1 MAHHRDTEDTEKRPE
16 RRKDRQG
23 FPYLSFLLAFLA
35 FLALY
40 RTAQYGAVRM
50 VVSSCLPTLNR
61 KAIHYCVFRIV
72 ESSHSKGHGAQYYVK
87 FSRETSAVDPGSLS
101 EVEPRGRST

>member
-23 FPYLSFLLAFLA
+23 FPYLSFLLAFL
-35 FLALY
+35 
-40 RTAQYGAVRM
+40 AVRM